1 MGPRPLPAT
10 AAAATPAPRPL
21 AMAAIALLGTSAD
34 PPTCGH
40 RALLEGLL
48 TLYPLVATWASD
60 NPLKQHGAPLEIRVQ
75 LLAALVA
82 AIANP
87 RLSLEQQLSSPW
99 SIETLE
105 RAAQRWPDHEL
116 VFVVGSDLLPQI
128 PHWRQADQLLANVR
142 LAVAPRQ
149 GWPLQQLDLERLRQ
163 AGAKIELLPLQIPAS
178 ASRLV
183 RQAPGGQTPLAQ
195 APGAQTPD
203 EQTPGGQT
211 PRGQPDLSLVPAELL
226 PLLYRHRLYGLAQ
239 PPPTT

>member
-1 MGPRPLPAT
+1 
-10 AAAATPAPRPL
+10 
-21 AMAAIALLGTSAD
+21 MAAIALLGTSAD

-48 TLYPLVATWASD
+48 SLYPLVATWASD

-105 RAAQRWPDHEL
+105 RAAQRWPDHER

-128 PHWRQADQLLANVR
+128 PHWRQADQLLAHVR

-149 GWPLQQLDLERLRQ
+149 GWPLQQADLERLRQ

-183 RQAPGGQTPLAQ
+183 RQAPKGQTPK
-195 APGAQTPD
+195 G
-203 EQTPGGQT
+203 QTPGGQT
-211 PRGQPDLSLVPAELL
+211 PEGQTPEGQPDLSLVPTELW
-226 PLLYRHRLYGLAQ
+226 PLLRRHGLYGLAQ
-239 PPPTT
+239 PPPSP